1 MNGYPSTIKLGV
13 TNMTKRSHFL
23 SKSLALL
30 LAGTA
35 VDSAYSQTT
44 RVSGAENGAV
54 QTLNLTLPDKL
65 AGDAIVDRKSKASAA
80 SAACEPVRPR
90 AGTAICSLDIDGD
103 GLQTRMDGL
112 LIARYLLGFR
122 GDTLS
127 QGIASNACA
136 LNTTPAAIEAAI
148 TPLVTASPPVLDIDG
163 DQNVRSMI
171 DGSLLMR
178 ALRGQIG
185 SAAISGV
192 APPILGATRTTWP
205 QIRDYLNTTCNA
217 GLSTLVQYTPN
228 QSDWSTFAAKPVA
241 GGNPAHDPDSVSWIT
256 PAQWDAAKWNGTV
269 YNPSQMTRAEFASAV
284 CPSVDRVRGIREVF
298 YQHKPFADNQNPT
311 KAEVDEWHRIAIN
324 HVRALVGY
332 TSEDRQVKKDHCMF
346 ARAQWGDERKFTTQ
360 WDAEY
365 PGTTGSAYGPCQGS
379 SNAHC
384 GSTFVPSA
392 EDQRPYLP
400 EGHPSCGTPGG
411 AEGVFSGPK
420 SNIPWS
426 IKWSRAFCNTLIAE
440 GFWGG
445 HVGPWY
451 HREKFGL
458 SFWDSAPANNNSN
471 AIVRAKWTGTSMPSL
486 YCNPSDPQC
495 QP

>member
-1 MNGYPSTIKLGV
+1 
-13 TNMTKRSHFL
+13 MTERLRFL
-23 SKSLALL
+23 SNSLVLL
-30 LAGTA
+30 LAGIA
-35 VDSAYSQTT
+35 MDSAFSQTT
-44 RVSGAENGAV
+44 RLWGADTGVPLAV
-54 QTLNLTLPDKL
+54 TLTLPYEPVAAVD
-65 AGDAIVDRKSKASAA
+65 VDRKSAA
-80 SAACEPVRPR
+80 SVATAACEPVRPR
-90 AGTAICSLDIDGD
+90 AGTAACSLDIDGD
-103 GLQTRMDGL
+103 GRLTAMDGL
-112 LIARYLLGFR
+112 FVARYLLGFR
-122 GDTLS
+122 GDALS
-127 QGIASNACA
+127 QGIASNTCA
-136 LNTTPAAIEAAI
+136 LNTTSTAIEAAI
-148 TPLVTASPPVLDIDG
+148 APLVTASPPALDIDG
-163 DQNVRSMI
+163 DQKASALI
-171 DGSLLMR
+171 DGLLLMH
-178 ALRGQIG
+178 AMRGQIG

-192 APPILGATRTTWP
+192 TPPILGATRTTWP

-217 GLSTLVQYTPN
+217 GLSTLEQYTPN
-228 QSDWSTFAAKPVA
+228 QADWSTFAAKPIA

-256 PAQWDAAKWNGTV
+256 PAQWDAAKWDGTV
-269 YNPSQMTRAEFASAV
+269 YNPSRMTRAEFASAV
-284 CPSVDRVRGIREVF
+284 CPSADRVRGIREVF

-332 TSEDRQVKKDHCMF
+332 TSEDRLVKKNHCMF
-346 ARAQWGDERKFTTQ
+346 ARAQWGDERKFTTK
-360 WDAEY
+360 WDAKY
-365 PGTTGSAYGPCQGS
+365 PGTNGTAYGPCQGS

-392 EDQRPYLP
+392 EDQAPYLP

-445 HVGPWY
+445 HTGPWY

-458 SFWDSAPANNNSN
+458 SFWDSAPSNNNSN
-471 AIVRAKWTGTSMPSL
+471 AIVRAKWTGDSMPSL